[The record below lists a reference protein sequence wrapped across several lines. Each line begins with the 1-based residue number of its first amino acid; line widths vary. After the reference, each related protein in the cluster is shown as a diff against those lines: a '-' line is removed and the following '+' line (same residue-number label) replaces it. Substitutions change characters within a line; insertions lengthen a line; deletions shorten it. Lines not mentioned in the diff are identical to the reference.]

1 MIHCDIYQTYNSKGF
16 NNGYTYVA
24 HKKIFHGNSLS
35 LSLSA
40 SISKPTFFIFFAH
53 KCDKTLS
60 EN

>member
-16 NNGYTYVA
+16 NKGYTYVA
-24 HKKIFHGNSLS
+24 HKKSFMESLS

-53 KCDKTLS
+53 KFDKTLS